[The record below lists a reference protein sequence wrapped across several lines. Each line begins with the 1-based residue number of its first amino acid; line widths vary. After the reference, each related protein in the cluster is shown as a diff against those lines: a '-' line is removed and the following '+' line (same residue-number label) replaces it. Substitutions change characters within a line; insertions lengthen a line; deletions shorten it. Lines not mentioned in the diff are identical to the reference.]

1 MEPNDRIA
9 DKTTEAYYQNAS
21 TNLNSIMALYYLYNS
36 FVDVTRALLVI
47 LKPGAKRFDLL
58 CVIKCLVLRLRVLV
72 EKFAYNAQ
80 V

>member
-21 TNLNSIMALYYLYNS
+21 TLNSIMTLYYLYNS
-36 FVDVTRALLVI
+36 FVDVTRALLMI

-58 CVIKCLVLRLRVLV
+58 CVIKCLLLRFRVLV